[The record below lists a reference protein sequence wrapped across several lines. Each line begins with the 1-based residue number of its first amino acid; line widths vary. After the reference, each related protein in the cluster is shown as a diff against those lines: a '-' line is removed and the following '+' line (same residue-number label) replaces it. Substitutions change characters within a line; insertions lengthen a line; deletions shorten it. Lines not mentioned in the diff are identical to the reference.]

1 MPKMLYTVPMS
12 PIRLLIRSVAAAIA
26 SLPVSAFALEN
37 RSIVMTTGIRIS
49 FANAA
54 ENVVSFAAYSIG
66 GVVTVLFLV
75 GATFLIA
82 SAGKPERVE
91 TGKKL
96 MKGSLIGMAIVLS
109 SYMILRTVLYFVY
122 A

>member
-1 MPKMLYTVPMS
+1 MFVL
-12 PIRLLIRSVAAAIA
+12 RLLTRLVAAIA
-26 SLPVSAFALEN
+26 ASVPVSAWALEN
-37 RSIVMTTGIRIS
+37 RYIIMTTGVRIS
-49 FANAA
+49 FADLVT
-54 ENVVSFAAYSIG
+54 NVLTFAAFSIT
-66 GVVTVLFLV
+66 GVVTVLFLI
-75 GATFLIA
+75 GATFMIS

-122 A
+122 Y